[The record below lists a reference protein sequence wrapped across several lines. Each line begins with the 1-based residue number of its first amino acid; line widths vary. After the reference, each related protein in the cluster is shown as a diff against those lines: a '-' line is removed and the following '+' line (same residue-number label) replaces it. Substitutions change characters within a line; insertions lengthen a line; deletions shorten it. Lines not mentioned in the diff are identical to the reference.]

1 MREDFEVGAVE
12 WKYYMNCNIQFP
24 LRKCKQDAVNFYLC
38 CCYFLCLVFT
48 YMEKSTDLK
57 RNIRNLAC
65 LDDKIYVP
73 FFLCSFVDTVLV
85 VAVFET
91 EFCRFFFSFMT
102 LTCGTSRP
110 VLPVAFLKVFLK

>member
-12 WKYYMNCNIQFP
+12 WKCCMNCSLQFP

-38 CCYFLCLVFT
+38 CFYFLYLVLA

-57 RNIRNLAC
+57 RNIRKLAC
-65 LDDKIYVP
+65 LDNVP
-73 FFLCSFVDTVLV
+73 FFLCSVVDAVLV

-91 EFCRFFFSFMT
+91 EFYRFFLFHDPNLQHKLTPPVSCFSSSF
-102 LTCGTSRP
+102 S
-110 VLPVAFLKVFLK
+110 